1 MDMLFNLPSVDPN
14 VDYKRHNEEVK
25 QVWDAFH
32 RGDPIRV
39 PMTLGVN
46 PRVLLCNPKYNPRGI
61 SFEDYWNDPDIMLEV
76 QCEFAYYRDH
86 FLFYDH
92 NMGLPNEW
100 WIGVDPQNFGEAAWL
115 GAPLKFIPGDTPDT
129 TVPLNDDNR
138 EMLFE
143 KGIPDPFSGVMGRI
157 RDYYEYF
164 NNGKH
169 TFMGRPVK
177 AGRGMLG
184 TDGPMTIACSLRG
197 ATEFCIELYEDPDYA
212 MQLLEFITEA
222 TIMRIRAWRDY
233 YGLGTPDG
241 MYIAD
246 DSIALLSVKD
256 YKRFILPFHKRIIS
270 ELTTGKGTNQ
280 IHLCG
285 DATRHFK
292 TIRDEL
298 NVRYYDT
305 GFPVEHGKICSEL
318 GDGVIVY
325 GGPRIDILKS
335 GTAEEIENET
345 RRILEDVIPVSKSFV
360 IRDANNLA
368 PGTSPENIQI
378 MYDTVKKYGIYKK

>member
-1 MDMLFNLPSVDPN
+1 METLFKLPSINPN
-14 VDYKRHNEEVK
+14 VDYNKHNEEVK
-25 QVWDAFH
+25 QVWDSFYA
-32 RGDPIRV
+32 GDPIRV
-39 PMTLGVN
+39 PMILGVN
-46 PRVLLCNPKYNPRGI
+46 PRVLLCNPMYNPKGI
-61 SFEDYWNDPDIMLEV
+61 SFEEYWNDPDVMLRV
-76 QCEFAYYRDH
+76 QLEFAYYRDH

-92 NMGLPNEW
+92 YMGLPNEW

-177 AGRGMLG
+177 AGGGMLG

-222 TIMRIRAWRDY
+222 TIQRIRAWRNY
-233 YGLGTPDG
+233 YGVGTPDA

-246 DSIALLSVKD
+246 DSIALLSVRD
-256 YKRFILPFHKRIIS
+256 YERFILPFHKRIIS
-270 ELTTGKGTNQ
+270 ELTTGKGSNQ

-298 NVRYYDT
+298 NVGYFDT
-305 GFPVEHGKICSEL
+305 GFPVKHGELCKEL
-318 GDGVIVY
+318 GNVIIN
-325 GGPRIDILKS
+325 GGPKVDILKDGS
-335 GTAEEIENET
+335 AEDIANET
-345 RRILEDVIPVSKSFV
+345 KRILDEVLPVSKTFV
-360 IRDANNLA
+360 MRDANNVA
-368 PGTSPENIQI
+368 PGTSPENIQV
-378 MYDTVKKYGIYKK
+378 MYDTVKKYGVYKK

>member
-1 MDMLFNLPSVDPN
+1 MDMLFKLPPIDPN
-14 VDYKRHNEEVK
+14 FDFSKHNEEVK
-25 QVWDAFH
+25 AVWDSFYA
-32 RGDPIRV
+32 GDPIRV
-39 PMTLGVN
+39 PMTIGAN
-46 PRVLLCNPKYNPRGI
+46 PRVLLCNPNYNPRGI
-61 SFEDYWNDPDIMLEV
+61 SFEDYWNDPDIMLET
-76 QCEFAYYRDH
+76 QLEFAYYRDH
-86 FLFYDH
+86 FLVYDH
-92 NMGLPNEW
+92 QMGLPNEW

-129 TVPLNDDNR
+129 SVPLNDDNR

-177 AGRGMLG
+177 VGGGMLG

-222 TIMRIRAWRDY
+222 TIQRIRAWRNY
-233 YGLGTPDG
+233 YGVGTPDG

-246 DSIALLSVKD
+246 DSIALLSVRD

-270 ELTTGKGTNQ
+270 ELTTGKGANQ

-292 TIRDEL
+292 TIHDEL
-298 NVRYYDT
+298 NVNYFDT
-305 GFPVEHGKICSEL
+305 GFPVEHGKICAEL
-318 GDGVIVY
+318 GDGVRVF

-345 RRILEDVIPVSKSFV
+345 RRILEDVVPVSKSFV

>member
-1 MDMLFNLPSVDPN
+1 MDMLFNLPPVDPN
-14 VDYKRHNEEVK
+14 FDYNKHNEEQK
-25 QVWDAFH
+25 KVWEAF
-32 RGDPIRV
+32 RAGDPIRV
-39 PMTLGVN
+39 PMHLGVN
-46 PRVLLCNPKYNPRGI
+46 PRVLLCNPQYNPKGI
-61 SFEDYWNDPDIMLEV
+61 SFEEYWNNPDIMLEA

-92 NMGLPNEW
+92 QMGMSEEW
-100 WIGVDPQNFGEAAWL
+100 RINVDPQNFGEAAWL
-115 GAPLKFIPGDTPDT
+115 GAPLKFIPGDVPDT

-143 KGIPDPFSGVMGRI
+143 KGIPDPFSGVMGHL
-157 RDYYEYF
+157 RDLYEYF

-169 TFMGRPVK
+169 TFMGRPVV
-177 AGRGMLG
+177 AGKGLLG

-212 MQLLEFITEA
+212 LQLLDYITEA
-222 TIMRIRAWRDY
+222 AIQRIRAWRKY
-233 YGLGTPDG
+233 YGLETPDG

-256 YKRFILPFHKRIIS
+256 YQRFILPFHKKILK
-270 ELTTGKGTNQ
+270 ELTTGKGVNH

-298 NVRYYDT
+298 NVRSFDT
-305 GFPVEHGKICSEL
+305 GYPVSHGELCKEL
-318 GDGVIVY
+318 GGEVVIN
-325 GGPRIDILKS
+325 GGPRVDILRN
-335 GTAEEIENET
+335 GTDEDIINET
-345 RRILEDVIPVSKSFV
+345 KRILDEVIPVSKTFV
-360 IRDANNLA
+360 IRDANNVPA
-368 PGTSPENIQI
+368 GTPPENIRL
-378 MYDTVKKYGIYKK
+378 MYETVKKYGLYNK

>member
-1 MDMLFNLPSVDPN
+1 MDMLFNLPQVDPN
-14 VDYKRHNEEVK
+14 VDYNKHNEEVK
-25 QVWDAFH
+25 QVWDSFH
-32 RGDPIRV
+32 AGDPIRV
-39 PMTLGVN
+39 PMILGVN
-46 PRVLLCNPKYNPRGI
+46 PRVLLCNPMYNPKGI
-61 SFEDYWNDPDIMLEV
+61 SFEEYWNDPDVMLRV
-76 QCEFAYYRDH
+76 QLEFAYYRDH

-177 AGRGMLG
+177 AGGGMLG

-222 TIMRIRAWRDY
+222 TIQRIRAWRKY
-233 YGLGTPDG
+233 YGLDTPDA

-246 DSIALLSVKD
+246 DSIALLSVRD
-256 YKRFILPFHKRIIS
+256 YERFILPFHKRIIN
-270 ELTTGKGTNQ
+270 ELTTGKGSNQ

-298 NVRYYDT
+298 NVRYFDT
-305 GFPVEHGKICSEL
+305 GFPVKHGELCKEL
-318 GDGVIVY
+318 GNVIIN
-325 GGPRIDILKS
+325 GGPKVDILKDGS
-335 GTAEEIENET
+335 AEDIANET
-345 RRILEDVIPVSKSFV
+345 KRILDEVLPVSKTFV
-360 IRDANNLA
+360 MRDANNVA
-368 PGTSPENIQI
+368 PGTSPENIQV
-378 MYDTVKKYGIYKK
+378 MFDTVKKYGVYKK

>member
-1 MDMLFNLPSVDPN
+1 MDMLFNLPQVDPSF
-14 VDYKRHNEEVK
+14 DYGKHNEEVK
-25 QVWDAFH
+25 QVWDSFH
-32 RGDPIRV
+32 AGDPIRV
-39 PMTLGVN
+39 PMILGVN
-46 PRVLLCNPKYNPRGI
+46 PRVLLCNPMYNPKGI
-61 SFEDYWNDPDIMLEV
+61 SFEEYWNDPDVMLRV
-76 QCEFAYYRDH
+76 QLEFAYYRDH

-92 NMGLPNEW
+92 YMGLPNEW

-177 AGRGMLG
+177 AGGGMLG

-222 TIMRIRAWRDY
+222 TIQRIRAWRNY
-233 YGLGTPDG
+233 YGVGTPDA

-246 DSIALLSVKD
+246 DSIALLSVRD
-256 YKRFILPFHKRIIS
+256 YERFILPFHKRIIS
-270 ELTTGKGTNQ
+270 ELTTGKGSNQ

-298 NVRYYDT
+298 NVGYFDT
-305 GFPVEHGKICSEL
+305 GFPVKHGELCKEL
-318 GDGVIVY
+318 GNVIIN
-325 GGPRIDILKS
+325 GGPKVDILKDGS
-335 GTAEEIENET
+335 AEDIANET
-345 RRILEDVIPVSKSFV
+345 KRILDEVLPVSKTFV
-360 IRDANNLA
+360 MRDANNVA
-368 PGTSPENIQI
+368 PGTSPENIQV
-378 MYDTVKKYGIYKK
+378 MYDTVKKYGVYKK